1 MQGLILQMLEGTVVS
16 LKVFFLTLLFS
27 LPLGFVVAKGKM
39 TRIKPIRWIT
49 DFYIQIMRG
58 TPLILQL
65 IFFYFAPFY
74 IFGASYDR
82 FTACIVAFVVNYSA
96 YFAEIYRSGLQS
108 IDRGQHEA
116 AKVLGFSKV
125 YTFFV
130 IILPQVIKRIL
141 PALGNEVITLVKDTA
156 LAQTIGVAELFRVA
170 MLRLEGLRKNFGENE
185 ILRDISFTIEKGN
198 VLSIIGPSGSGKST
212 TLRII
217 TQLEKADDG
226 TLEIGGRTLF
236 RSVDGKSVY
245 SGTKEEREIGLKT
258 GLVFQSFNLFPH
270 FTVMRNITE
279 AQRAVLKRGKDEA
292 EEKAM
297 QLLRKMGLE
306 DKAKAYPYQLSGGQ
320 QQRVSIARAL
330 ALDPEILFFDEPTSA
345 LDPELTREIL
355 KVIRGLAEEKMTM
368 AVVTHEMT
376 FARAISDYAIFMD
389 GGVIVEEGAP
399 EELFLDPKMQRTR
412 DFIASFP
419 RESCRSVFRLSHFLS
434 FLSLR

>member
-1 MQGLILQMLEGTVVS
+1 MQGLILQMLEGTIVS

-39 TRIKPIRWIT
+39 TRIKPIRWLT

-74 IFGASYDR
+74 LFGVSYDR

-170 MLRLEGLRKNFGENE
+170 QTASSREF
-185 ILRDISFTIEKGN
+185 
-198 VLSIIGPSGSGKST
+198 ST
-212 TLRII
+212 VPI
-217 TQLEKADDG
+217 
-226 TLEIGGRTLF
+226 
-236 RSVDGKSVY
+236 
-245 SGTKEEREIGLKT
+245 
-258 GLVFQSFNLFPH
+258 
-270 FTVMRNITE
+270 
-279 AQRAVLKRGKDEA
+279 
-292 EEKAM
+292 
-297 QLLRKMGLE
+297 
-306 DKAKAYPYQLSGGQ
+306 
-320 QQRVSIARAL
+320 
-330 ALDPEILFFDEPTSA
+330 
-345 LDPELTREIL
+345 
-355 KVIRGLAEEKMTM
+355 
-368 AVVTHEMT
+368 
-376 FARAISDYAIFMD
+376 
-389 GGVIVEEGAP
+389 
-399 EELFLDPKMQRTR
+399 
-412 DFIASFP
+412 FIAG
-419 RESCRSVFRLSHFLS
+419 VFYFVMNYIVSKLFDFFEKKLNYYR
-434 FLSLR
+434 